1 MLKITPGPWTVSNRD
16 TVVGDRGTVVAECV
30 GYSERGHAKEC
41 AARGAREHNA
51 RLIACAP
58 TLAAV
63 LERMLDEYLTRDPIG
78 GPVAALTLEQARDIL
93 DKARGRK

>member
-1 MLKITPGPWTVSNRD
+1 MLNITPGPWTVSNRD

-30 GYSERGHAKEC
+30 GYSEQSHAREH

-58 TLAAV
+58 TLATM
-63 LERMLDEYLTRDPIG
+63 LERLLDEYLMRDPDG
-78 GPVAALTLEQARDIL
+78 GPVCQLTLAQARDIL

>member
-1 MLKITPGPWTVSNRD
+1 MLNITPGPWTVSNRD

-30 GYSERGHAKEC
+30 GYSEQSHAKEH
-41 AARGAREHNA
+41 AARGCREHNA

-58 TLAAV
+58 TLATT
-63 LERMLDEYLTRDPIG
+63 LERMLDEYLTLDPLG
-78 GPVAALTLEQARDIL
+78 GPVAALTLEQARNIL